1 MKFLDKLG
9 LAIFSLITLILS
21 ILVCLIAFEWIDV
34 SIITVALTN
43 AVASQNGMYITIGVC
58 VVLVLLS
65 IKCLF
70 FPSYE
75 RRAVKEDD
83 EEGILLQNDNGKL
96 LITKGTIKNLVN
108 GTVDDFKNVEAEDVQ
123 IALDQNNDVYVNLE
137 INVNKETII
146 KDVSTKLQNKIK
158 ENVKKATD
166 LEIKEI
172 NIKVNDVEREE
183 VPTKEEKKVEATSTS
198 KNNFNRLKMAV

>member
-21 ILVCLIAFEWIDV
+21 ILLCLIAFDWIDV
-34 SIITVALTN
+34 SIITVGITN
-43 AVASQNGMYITIGVC
+43 AIASQNGTYITIGVSI
-58 VVLVLLS
+58 VLVLLA

-75 RRAVKEDD
+75 KHMQKYNDD
-83 EEGILLQNDNGKL
+83 DEGILLQNDNGKL

-108 GTVDDFKNVEAEDVQ
+108 TTVDDFKNVDGVETE
-123 IALDQNNDVYVNLE
+123 ITLDENNDVHVNLE
-137 INVNKETII
+137 INVYKETII
-146 KDVSTKLQNKIK
+146 KDVTTKLQNRIK

-166 LEIKEI
+166 LDVKEV
-172 NIKVNDVEREE
+172 NIKINDVEREE
-183 VPTKEEKKVEATSTS
+183 VPTEEEAKAE
-198 KNNFNRLKMAV
+198 KNTATNK

>member
-21 ILVCLIAFEWIDV
+21 ILICLIAFGWIDV
-34 SIITVALTN
+34 SIITVGITN
-43 AVASQNGMYITIGVC
+43 ALASQNGMYITIGIS

-75 RRAVKEDD
+75 RRLSKEDD

-108 GTVDDFKNVEAEDVQ
+108 STVDEFKNIEGSDAE
-123 IALDQNNDVYVNLE
+123 ITLDQNNDVYVNLE
-137 INVNKETII
+137 INVQKETII
-146 KDVSTKLQNKIK
+146 KDVSSKLQNKIK
-158 ENVKKATD
+158 EAVKKATD

-183 VPTKEEKKVEATSTS
+183 QVPTKEESKVE
-198 KNNFNRLKMAV
+198 KNNTSEK

>member
-21 ILVCLIAFEWIDV
+21 ILICLIAFGWIDV
-34 SIITVALTN
+34 SIITIAVTN
-43 AVASQNGMYITIGVC
+43 AISSQNGMYITIGIGI
-58 VVLVLLS
+58 VLILLAV
-65 IKCLF
+65 KCLF
-70 FPSYE
+70 FPSWE
-75 RRAVKEDD
+75 RKSQKEDD
-83 EEGILLQNDNGKL
+83 DEGILLQNDNGKL
-96 LITKGTIKNLVN
+96 LITKGKIKNLIN
-108 GTVDDFKNVEAEDVQ
+108 ATIDDFKNIEGAYTEVL
-123 IALDQNNDVYVNLE
+123 LDQNNDVYVNIE
-137 INVNKETII
+137 INIQKETII

-183 VPTKEEKKVEATSTS
+183 QTRTEEKSQESNATTEE
-198 KNNFNRLKMAV
+198 

>member
-21 ILVCLIAFEWIDV
+21 ILICLIAFGWIDV
-34 SIITVALTN
+34 SIITVGITN
-43 AVASQNGMYITIGVC
+43 ALASQNRMYITIGIS

-75 RRAVKEDD
+75 RRLSKEDD

-108 GTVDDFKNVEAEDVQ
+108 STVDEFKNIEGSNSE
-123 IALDQNNDVYVNLE
+123 ITLDQNNDVYVNLE
-137 INVNKETII
+137 INVQKETII
-146 KDVSTKLQNKIK
+146 KDVSSKLQNKIK
-158 ENVKKATD
+158 EAVKKATD

-183 VPTKEEKKVEATSTS
+183 QVPTKEESKVEKSNTSE
-198 KNNFNRLKMAV
+198 K

>member
-9 LAIFSLITLILS
+9 LAIFSLITLIIS
-21 ILVCLIAFEWIDV
+21 ILVCLIAFGWIDV

-58 VVLVLLS
+58 IVLILLS

-75 RRAVKEDD
+75 RHAQKYNDD

-108 GTVDDFKNVEAEDVQ
+108 STVEDFKNVDGADTN
-123 IALDQNNDVYVNLE
+123 IYLDENNDVHVNLE
-137 INVNKETII
+137 INVYKETII
-146 KDVSTKLQNKIK
+146 KDC
-158 ENVKKATD
+158 
-166 LEIKEI
+166 
-172 NIKVNDVEREE
+172 
-183 VPTKEEKKVEATSTS
+183 
-198 KNNFNRLKMAV
+198 

>member
-21 ILVCLIAFEWIDV
+21 ILICLIAFGWIDV
-34 SIITVALTN
+34 SIITVGITN
-43 AVASQNGMYITIGVC
+43 ALASQKEMYITIGIS

-75 RRAVKEDD
+75 RRSSKEDD

-108 GTVDDFKNVEAEDVQ
+108 STVDDFKNIEGSDAE
-123 IALDQNNDVYVNLE
+123 ITLDQNNDVYVDLE
-137 INVNKETII
+137 INVQKETII
-146 KDVSTKLQNKIK
+146 KDVSSKLQNRIK
-158 ENVKKATD
+158 EAVKKATD

-183 VPTKEEKKVEATSTS
+183 RVPTKVESKVE
-198 KNNFNRLKMAV
+198 KNNISEK

>member
-9 LAIFSLITLILS
+9 LAIFSLITLIIS
-21 ILVCLIAFEWIDV
+21 ILVCLISFGWIDV

-43 AVASQNGMYITIGVC
+43 AVASQNGMYITIGIC
-58 VVLVLLS
+58 IVLVLLS

-75 RRAVKEDD
+75 RHSQKYNDD

-108 GTVDDFKNVEAEDVQ
+108 STVDDFKNVDGADTN
-123 IALDQNNDVYVNLE
+123 IYLDENNDVHVNLE
-137 INVNKETII
+137 INVYKETII
-146 KDVSTKLQNKIK
+146 KDVTTKLQNKIK

-166 LEIKEI
+166 LEVKEV
-172 NIKVNDVEREE
+172 NIKINDVEREE
-183 VPTKEEKKVEATSTS
+183 VPTKEEKTNVED
-198 KNNFNRLKMAV
+198 K